1 MNSPIDRNIFSQIG
15 LDSGSL
21 TILGAII
28 HSFPEPGEYRGVLY
42 RGTEIVGAFYIT
54 VDKNSPVAQA
64 NVDLA
69 KLGGVMTEP
78 SKCCPESGD
87 SRTHFV
93 VNPRGYVVFHVSGGS
108 GGYYVNV
115 EKVEEDPRK
124 NLFNSRKLD
133 ERDIFSAVII
143 RPGTYSVTNLLTKA
157 RGDIVVA
164 YPKIGKTAYRPP
176 SPVRVECSREAIEP
190 KRIELQ
196 PGQGMLYHFKVP
208 SHIKIELLR
217 PDDGPNIRSEP
228 VKRPSVVLQQKEQ
241 AQNLSKTG

>member
-1 MNSPIDRNIFSQIG
+1 MTIPIDQNIYSQIG

-69 KLGGVMTEP
+69 KLGGVMAEP
-78 SKCCPESGD
+78 SKCCPDHED
-87 SRTHFV
+87 SRIHFV

-108 GGYYVNV
+108 GGYHVSV

-124 NLFNSRKLD
+124 NLFNSLKLD
-133 ERDIFSAVII
+133 ERDIFSAIII
-143 RPGTYSVTNLLTKA
+143 RPGAYSVNNLLTKTK
-157 RGDIVVA
+157 GDIVVA
-164 YPKIGKTAYRPP
+164 YPKIGRTAYRPP
-176 SPVRVECSREAIEP
+176 SPIKVECLRETFEP
-190 KRIELQ
+190 NRIELQ
-196 PGQGMLYHFKVP
+196 PGQGMLFHFKAP
-208 SHIKIELLR
+208 SHIKIELLK
-217 PDDGPNIRSEP
+217 PDDGPSRSDKP
-228 VKRPSVVLQQKEQ
+228 VRRATVTLPQREQ
-241 AQNLSKTG
+241 AQNLSKKS